1 MATECLK
8 PFKGKVMRI
17 TKLTTCGAFTVAAAQ
32 VVTTKGF
39 VSIEQTLNWRDPDE
53 YEVVNANGELCL
65 NERST
70 PQLKWIDLTINLC
83 EVDVEAWNFMTGAPL
98 VLDDATPT
106 PNNVGFRLREGT
118 YGNFAVEVWTDLGGA
133 GACSG
138 GNQKYGYMLLPWVT
152 DGQAGDVTIENAA
165 ASFSVKGR
173 TRSNSPWGVGYAN
186 IRNTVPTPTPA
197 KLLTAIASTD
207 HRHMQVTD
215 LAPPTAACGATA
227 LAVAP

>member
-17 TKLTTCGAFTVAAAQ
+17 TKLTTCGAFTVAPAQ

-53 YEVVNANGELCL
+53 YEVVNANGELCV
-65 NERST
+65 NERS
-70 PQLKWIDLTINLC
+70 PQQLKWIDLVINLC
-83 EVDVEAWNFMTGAPL
+83 EVDVEAWNFMTGAPI
-98 VLDDATPT
+98 VLDDAVS

-118 YGNFAVEVWTDLGGA
+118 YGNFAIEVWTDLAGA

-138 GNQKYGYMLLPWVT
+138 GTPKYGYMLLPWVT
-152 DGQAGDVTIENAA
+152 DGVAGDLTTANEA
-165 ASFSVKGR
+165 ASFSVRAR
-173 TRSNSPWGVGYAN
+173 TRNNSPWGVGYAN
-186 IRNTVPTPTPA
+186 IRNTVVSPAPA
-197 KLLTAIASTD
+197 KLLTAIGSTD
-207 HRHMQVTD
+207 HRHIQVTD

-227 LAVAP
+227 LAIAA